1 MERTTA
7 LRCAARAV
15 STDRRRND
23 LGRHGQPP
31 AWVVAT
37 VLGYFSFA
45 AYWLGWLIYAAP
57 VPVPGDVHGR
67 FLEQNSSLLFLYT
80 CGMMIC
86 CGTIGGSLYDI
97 RGLIK
102 HSTHADFD
110 GLFTLSYLLRPVAGG
125 LSSLVAFFL
134 LLVGALGFSYSHDP
148 VGGAGWTSFEG
159 RLPYLAVGFLA
170 GYSSQVFMLKLK
182 EIADA
187 AFSSGERENG
197 NGNGHGHVVAPV
209 ASKDPRKAA

>member
-1 MERTTA
+1 MFFPVMPTPPKPRPVRVLE
-7 LRCAARAV
+7 
-15 STDRRRND
+15 
-23 LGRHGQPP
+23 GQPP
-31 AWVVAT
+31 RWLVAT
-37 VLGYFSFA
+37 VIAYFVAAAAALG
-45 AYWLGWLIYAAP
+45 LLMLH
-57 VPVPGDVHGR
+57 VPVRPVEAAQED
-67 FLEQNSSLLFLYT
+67 FLEQNSGILFLFT

-102 HSTHADFD
+102 HSTHDDFEP
-110 GLFTLSYLLRPVAGG
+110 LFTLSYVLRPIAGG

-148 VGGAGWTSFEG
+148 VTGAGWTSFDG
-159 RLPYLAVGFLA
+159 RLPYLAIGFLA

-197 NGNGHGHVVAPV
+197 NGNGHGNG
-209 ASKDPRKAA
+209 ASTAGNAKKAA

>member
-1 MERTTA
+1 MASPLKPKPSPRILT
-7 LRCAARAV
+7 
-15 STDRRRND
+15 
-23 LGRHGQPP
+23 GQPP
-31 AWVVAT
+31 PRLVAT
-37 VLGYFSFA
+37 VIAYFVAAALG
-45 AYWLGWLIYAAP
+45 LGLLMLN
-57 VPVPGDVHGR
+57 VPLRGR
-67 FLEQNSSLLFLYT
+67 EVTQDEFLEQNSGILFLFT

-102 HSTHADFD
+102 HSTHDDFEP
-110 GLFTLSYLLRPVAGG
+110 LFTLSYVLRPIAGG

-148 VGGAGWTSFEG
+148 VTGAGWTSFDG
-159 RLPYLAVGFLA
+159 RLPYLAIGFLA

-197 NGNGHGHVVAPV
+197 NGNGHGHGD
-209 ASKDPRKAA
+209 ASGSGTAKKAA

>member
-1 MERTTA
+1 MPPKNAELPTPVR
-7 LRCAARAV
+7 
-15 STDRRRND
+15 
-23 LGRHGQPP
+23 QPP
-31 AWVVAT
+31 AWLAGT
-37 VLGYFSFA
+37 VILYFVSAAIGLG
-45 AYWLGWLIYAAP
+45 LLMLRIPQRTGE
-57 VPVPGDVHGR
+57 VR
-67 FLEQNSSLLFLYT
+67 QEQFLEQSSSLLFLFT

-102 HSTHADFD
+102 HSTHNDFD
-110 GLFTLSYLLRPVAGG
+110 PLCTLSYLLRPIAGG
-125 LSSLVAFFL
+125 LSSLIAFFL

-148 VGGAGWTSFEG
+148 VGGAGWTSFDG

-187 AFSSGERENG
+187 AFSSAERDNG
-197 NGNGHGHVVAPV
+197 NGNGHGHAPSPV
-209 ASKDPRKAA
+209 ADETRPRKAA

>member
-1 MERTTA
+1 MRTKPA
-7 LRCAARAV
+7 LSADQVR
-15 STDRRRND
+15 
-23 LGRHGQPP
+23 QPP
-31 AWVVAT
+31 ARLVAT
-37 VLGYFSFA
+37 VIGYFVAAAVWLGY
-45 AYWLGWLIYAAP
+45 LMLH
-57 VPVPGDVHGR
+57 VPHHDGALAQEE
-67 FLEQNSSLLFLYT
+67 FLEQRGAALFLYT

-102 HSTHADFD
+102 HSTNNDFD
-110 GLFTLSYLLRPVAGG
+110 PLCTLSYLLRPIAGG

-148 VGGAGWTSFEG
+148 VGGAGWTTFDG

-187 AFSSGERENG
+187 AFSSRERDNG
-197 NGNGHGHVVAPV
+197 NGNGHAAPPIERPRRVA
-209 ASKDPRKAA
+209 

>member
-1 MERTTA
+1 MSPKPA
-7 LRCAARAV
+7 LSAGQ
-15 STDRRRND
+15 T
-23 LGRHGQPP
+23 GQPP
-31 AWVVAT
+31 ARLVAT
-37 VLGYFSFA
+37 VIGYFVAASVWLGY
-45 AYWLGWLIYAAP
+45 LMLK
-57 VPVPGDVHGR
+57 VPHRDGTLA
-67 FLEQNSSLLFLYT
+67 LEDFIEQRGPELFLYT

-102 HSTHADFD
+102 HSTHNDFD
-110 GLFTLSYLLRPVAGG
+110 PLFTLSYLLRPIAGG

-148 VGGAGWTSFEG
+148 VGGAGWTGFEG

-187 AFSSGERENG
+187 AFSSRERDNG
-197 NGNGHGHVVAPV
+197 NGNGQAVHPGPRRVA
-209 ASKDPRKAA
+209 

>member
-1 MERTTA
+1 MKAT
-7 LRCAARAV
+7 
-15 STDRRRND
+15 SKPRR
-23 LGRHGQPP
+23 LHGQPP
-31 AWVVAT
+31 HWLVVT
-37 VLGYFSFA
+37 VIVTFVTAALVLAGLMLG
-45 AYWLGWLIYAAP
+45 
-57 VPVPGDVHGR
+57 VPQG
-67 FLEQNSSLLFLYT
+67 SLPEGGAERGTEVLFLFT

-102 HSTHADFD
+102 HSTESDFEPVH
-110 GLFTLSYLLRPVAGG
+110 TLSYLLRPLAGG

-148 VGGAGWTSFEG
+148 VAGAGWTTFEG
-159 RLPYLAVGFLA
+159 RLPFLAVGFLA

-187 AFSSGERENG
+187 AFSSGEHENG
-197 NGNGHGHVVAPV
+197 NGYPRAP
-209 ASKDPRKAA
+209 APTHDAAKPKNTRHAA

>member
-1 MERTTA
+1 MNPKPT
-7 LRCAARAV
+7 LPAAENR
-15 STDRRRND
+15 
-23 LGRHGQPP
+23 QPP
-31 AWVVAT
+31 MRLVGT
-37 VLGYFSFA
+37 VIGYFIA
-45 AYWLGWLIYAAP
+45 ATIWLGFLVLR
-57 VPVPGDVHGR
+57 VPHRDSALSMED
-67 FLEQNSSLLFLYT
+67 FLELRGGEVFLYT

-102 HSTHADFD
+102 HSTHNDFD
-110 GLFTLSYLLRPVAGG
+110 PLFTLSYLLRPIAGG
-125 LSSLVAFFL
+125 LSSLVAFFM

-148 VGGAGWTSFEG
+148 VGGAGWTSFDG

-187 AFSSGERENG
+187 AFSGRERENG
-197 NGNGHGHVVAPV
+197 NGHSRAGESAER
-209 ASKDPRKAA
+209 PRKVA

>member
-1 MERTTA
+1 MNPKP
-7 LRCAARAV
+7 
-15 STDRRRND
+15 S
-23 LGRHGQPP
+23 QPP
-31 AWVVAT
+31 VESRQPPMRLVGTVIGYFFAAT
-37 VLGYFSFA
+37 V
-45 AYWLGWLIYAAP
+45 WLGFLVLR
-57 VPVPGDVHGR
+57 VPRRDGSLPLQD
-67 FLEQNSSLLFLYT
+67 FIEQRGGEVFLYT

-102 HSTHADFD
+102 HSTHNDFD
-110 GLFTLSYLLRPVAGG
+110 PLFSLSYLLRPIAGG

-148 VGGAGWTSFEG
+148 VGGAGWTSFDG
-159 RLPYLAVGFLA
+159 RLPFLAVGFLA

-187 AFSSGERENG
+187 AFSSRERDNG
-197 NGNGHGHVVAPV
+197 NGNGQASAAGERPRRVA
-209 ASKDPRKAA
+209 

>member
-1 MERTTA
+1 MAAALKTSPIPRT
-7 LRCAARAV
+7 LE
-15 STDRRRND
+15 
-23 LGRHGQPP
+23 GQPP
-31 AWVVAT
+31 RWLVAT
-37 VLGYFSFA
+37 VIAYFVSAALVLG
-45 AYWLGWLIYAAP
+45 LLMLR
-57 VPVPGDVHGR
+57 VPRRGLAVTQEQ
-67 FLEQNSSLLFLYT
+67 FLEQSSSVLFLFT

-102 HSTHADFD
+102 HSTHDDFEP
-110 GLFTLSYLLRPVAGG
+110 LFTLSYVLRPIAGG

-148 VGGAGWTSFEG
+148 VNGAGWTSFDG

-197 NGNGHGHVVAPV
+197 NGHGNGH
-209 ASKDPRKAA
+209 ASEPSAAETKPRKAA

>member
-1 MERTTA
+1 MPSPSKPRPVRVLE
-7 LRCAARAV
+7 
-15 STDRRRND
+15 
-23 LGRHGQPP
+23 GQPP
-31 AWVVAT
+31 RWLVGIVIAYFVAAAT
-37 VLGYFSFA
+37 GLG
-45 AYWLGWLIYAAP
+45 LLMLR
-57 VPVPGDVHGR
+57 VPLRPLETAQED
-67 FLEQNSSLLFLYT
+67 FLEQSTGILFLFT

-102 HSTHADFD
+102 HSTHDDFEP
-110 GLFTLSYLLRPVAGG
+110 LFTLSYVLRPIAGG

-148 VGGAGWTSFEG
+148 VIGAGWTSFDG

-197 NGNGHGHVVAPV
+197 NGNGHGNGA
-209 ASKDPRKAA
+209 AKKAA

>member
-1 MERTTA
+1 MFPSAMPTPTKPRPVRT
-7 LRCAARAV
+7 LE
-15 STDRRRND
+15 
-23 LGRHGQPP
+23 GQPP
-31 AWVVAT
+31 RWLVGTVIAYFVAAACA
-37 VLGYFSFA
+37 LG
-45 AYWLGWLIYAAP
+45 LLMLRVPIRPVDAP
-57 VPVPGDVHGR
+57 R
-67 FLEQNSSLLFLYT
+67 EEFLEQTSGILFLFT

-102 HSTHADFD
+102 HSTHDDFEP
-110 GLFTLSYLLRPVAGG
+110 LFTLSYVLRPIAGG

-148 VGGAGWTSFEG
+148 VGGAGWTSFDG

-197 NGNGHGHVVAPV
+197 NGNGHGDA
-209 ASKDPRKAA
+209 AGSGTTKKAA

>member
-1 MERTTA
+1 MSAKSVQGPRER
-7 LRCAARAV
+7 
-15 STDRRRND
+15 
-23 LGRHGQPP
+23 HQPP
-31 AWVVAT
+31 PWLVGT
-37 VLGYFSFA
+37 VIAYFASAALG
-45 AYWLGWLIYAAP
+45 LGLLMLHIP
-57 VPVPGDVHGR
+57 RREPSMPQED
-67 FLEQNSSLLFLYT
+67 FIEQSSSLLFLFT
-80 CGMMIC
+80 CGMMVC

-102 HSTHADFD
+102 HSTHNDFD
-110 GLFTLSYLLRPVAGG
+110 PLCTLSYLLRPIAGG
-125 LSSLVAFFL
+125 LSSLIAFFL

-148 VGGAGWTSFEG
+148 VGGAGWTSFDG

-197 NGNGHGHVVAPV
+197 NENGHESH
-209 ASKDPRKAA
+209 SESRKAA